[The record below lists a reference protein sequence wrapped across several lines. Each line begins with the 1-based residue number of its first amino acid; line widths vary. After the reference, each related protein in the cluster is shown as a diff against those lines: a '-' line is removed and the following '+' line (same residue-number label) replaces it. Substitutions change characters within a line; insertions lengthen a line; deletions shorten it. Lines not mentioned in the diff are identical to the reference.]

1 MNKMFALCVFSGAVG
16 GAMAELFGG
25 WQTDL
30 TTLVIIMIAD
40 YITGVIAALMH
51 RSDKSKNGSL
61 SSRAGFIGL
70 VKKAVILLMVL
81 VAYRLDVSCG
91 TSFIKSAVV
100 VGFIVNESI
109 SVAENAALIGIPL
122 PDALRRG
129 IDILSKK
136 ENNDD
141 K

>member
-1 MNKMFALCVFSGAVG
+1 MLALCVFSGAVG
-16 GAMAELFGG
+16 GVCSELLGG
-25 WQTDL
+25 WEKDL

-40 YITGVIAALMH
+40 YLTGITVALMH
-51 RSDKSKNGSL
+51 RSKKSESGAL
-61 SSRAGFIGL
+61 SSKAGFIGL

-81 VAYRLDVSCG
+81 ISYRLDVSAG

-109 SVAENAALIGIPL
+109 SVAENASLMGIPL

-136 ENNDD
+136 EKDD
-141 K
+141 DTKN